1 MPDPSP
7 SKPIWIVS
15 DGKPGHL
22 AQSRGLAEALARRV
36 PGVSIHELTL
46 KPKVHA
52 VDLGVDLPGPPRL
65 ILAAGRRTYH
75 PALTLRRR
83 FGGRAVAMMNPGFLT
98 RRRFDLC
105 IIPKHDGI
113 AEGVNV
119 LTTEGALNP
128 IRPASAADTNQGL
141 ILVGGPSHHH
151 GWDHAAFYRQLID
164 LLGKRIGMQW
174 TATTSR
180 RTPRDTTAALYQL
193 VGSDGANMTFV
204 PAEHTPRGWVAE
216 QLQRCG
222 EVWVSEDSV
231 SMVYEAL
238 SSGAQVGLL
247 DVPRAGKVGRVVRG
261 IESLIQQGRVVRLE
275 DWLSGT
281 PLPTG
286 EPPLQESDRVA
297 SWIMKERTWLS
308 D

>member
-1 MPDPSP
+1 MPERDTP
-7 SKPIWIVS
+7 KPIWIVS

-22 AQSRGLAEALARRV
+22 AQSRGLAEALARRC

-46 KPKVHA
+46 TPMTPA
-52 VDLGVDLPGPPRL
+52 VDLGTELPGPPRV

-83 FGGRAVAMMNPGFLT
+83 FGGAAVALMNPGFLT

-105 IIPKHDGI
+105 VIPEHDGV
-113 AEGVNV
+113 AQGVNV
-119 LTTEGALNP
+119 IATQGALNP
-128 IRPASAADTNQGL
+128 IRPATAADINHGL
-141 ILVGGPSHHH
+141 ILVGGPSSHHD
-151 GWDHAAFYRQLID
+151 WDHPAFYEQLID
-164 LLGKRIGMQW
+164 LLDRRIGMQW

-180 RTPRDTTAALYQL
+180 RTPRDTTAALYAL
-193 VGSDGANMTFV
+193 VGRDGANMTFV

-247 DVPRAGKVGRVVRG
+247 AVPRAGKPGRVVRG
-261 IESLIQQGRVVRLE
+261 VESLVERGRVVTLA
-275 DWLSGT
+275 DWLAGT

-286 EPPLQESDRVA
+286 EPPLQEADRV
-297 SWIMKERTWLS
+297 SKWIMKERSWLS